1 MSNQAEWVAYTGSD
15 EQIAE
20 IEAAFL
26 HSGFIVM
33 KENGGISEIIQGSQ
47 PLAKGFVSHNLNA
60 VWSVKK
66 YLICNPHPY
75 ADMARQQLLTGQ
87 PVWVRYEWRD
97 STGPNVETYATD
109 TPDWNIPGAEYSL
122 SEFKGEV

>member
-1 MSNQAEWVAYTGSD
+1 MRKQAEWIEYTGSD

-20 IEAAFL
+20 
-26 HSGFIVM
+26 
-33 KENGGISEIIQGSQ
+33 
-47 PLAKGFVSHNLNA
+47 LNA
-60 VWSVKK
+60 AIRNNNNGILVSLKDNTTRIVYDNLYGYDFDK